1 MQETENTEGTVK
13 FKRMEFNTIE
23 WSAEKVEKLCKRL
36 ESDGYNG
43 NLIYKN
49 PSSISTYLDGW
60 YECFFAV
67 AVVDRDFLTTY
78 EEYMGEKVKDVNESI
93 SVMREVVLTHDT
105 VSIDSVRESKLY
117 GVEGAMSKEIIYQ
130 VNSFYSY
137 SSIRSLNVTKFY
149 DFNTLEDVIRHCVK
163 QGYKVYEFDNSEDL
177 LHWLLEK

>member
-1 MQETENTEGTVK
+1 MYKMQETENTEGTVK

-78 EEYMGEKVKDVNESI
+78 EEYMGEESREP
-93 SVMREVVLTHDT
+93 MREVVLMSNT
-105 VSIDSVRESKLY
+105 VSIDSVRDSQLY
-117 GVEGAMSKEIIYQ
+117 GVKKAMSKAIIYQ
-130 VNSFYSY
+130 LSGVYTYSHLSLLSYTKLLTFNSLEEV
-137 SSIRSLNVTKFY
+137 IKFC
-149 DFNTLEDVIRHCVK
+149 IGK
-163 QGYKVYEFDNSEDL
+163 GYKIYEFDNSKDL